1 MPPGR
6 KPTRSQEEFVT
17 EAIRFADEHGL
28 ADLTLRALGTAMGAS
43 TTAVYR
49 YFTDKEALFSAMRDT
64 LLAAALSGADLVTQ
78 PVDVLR
84 SAAHAYRAVAREHPC
99 LSQLMALSRL
109 EGPTASSVPDLIAG
123 ALEGVGLGGPDLVL
137 AYRQLET
144 FVVGTCAFD
153 FADAP
158 RHLAERHARMIA
170 VERPDFRAA
179 FRTASDV
186 ERMNELAYSTSLD
199 ALLDS
204 IVARAVETE

>member
-6 KPTRSQEEFVT
+6 KPTRTSEEFVD
-17 EAIRFADEHGL
+17 EAIRFADEYGI
-28 ADLTLRALGTAMGAS
+28 ADLTLRALGTSMGAS

-49 YFTDKEALFSAMRDT
+49 YFTDKEALFSAMRDS
-64 LLAAALSGADLVTQ
+64 LLAHALSGADLEAD
-78 PVDVLR
+78 PVDALR

-109 EGPTASSVPDLIAG
+109 EGPAASAVPALISS
-123 ALEGVGLGGPDLVL
+123 ALEAMGLRGPELVL

-158 RHLAERHARMIA
+158 RHLTERHARMIA

-186 ERMNELAYSTSLD
+186 EKMNELAYSMSLD
-199 ALLDS
+199 VLLDS
-204 IVARAVETE
+204 IVARALETE